1 MEHIVQFAISIDDQT
16 IQKRLEENGYNDIL
30 DKIMEEINHDD
41 KLPGVYYGGT
51 KGKVNWSQMAFMS
64 VDRLVDEHKDEIIEA
79 AAEKLAESYK
89 RTKAYKEKMG
99 DTAEKLKKQ
108 QVLADRYK
116 DAKFNGEAY

>member
-30 DKIMEEINHDD
+30 DKIMEKINQDHN
-41 KLPGVYYGGT
+41 LPGVYF
-51 KGKVNWSQMAFMS
+51 GKRGRVDWAQMAYRS
-64 VDRLVDEHKDEIIEA
+64 VDRIVDEHKDEIIEA

-108 QVLADRYK
+108 QALADRYK